1 MNTYNI
7 LGIVSDRF
15 SKQVE
20 LISSKTGQSHHWE
33 MKGYGLQ
40 SVSAIKTHEI
50 DNRTTSGELNHA
62 NNSLLINAANYV
74 IVL

>member
-1 MNTYNI
+1 MQA
-7 LGIVSDRF
+7 LGDERIWV
-15 SKQVE
+15 
-20 LISSKTGQSHHWE
+20 
-33 MKGYGLQ
+33 GLQ
-40 SVSAIKTHEI
+40 SLIAIKTHEI